1 MIAFLSHLHNDVW
14 LDIYDLVEK
23 VLDIMDIAPGS
34 SNHQTAAIPIV
45 DGGIFYF
52 PIFRNL
58 MSTKDNPTLTQHDSG
73 SS

>member
-34 SNHQTAAIPIV
+34 SHHQTAAIPIV

-52 PIFRNL
+52 PSFAILCPPKITPR
-58 MSTKDNPTLTQHDSG
+58 
-73 SS
+73 